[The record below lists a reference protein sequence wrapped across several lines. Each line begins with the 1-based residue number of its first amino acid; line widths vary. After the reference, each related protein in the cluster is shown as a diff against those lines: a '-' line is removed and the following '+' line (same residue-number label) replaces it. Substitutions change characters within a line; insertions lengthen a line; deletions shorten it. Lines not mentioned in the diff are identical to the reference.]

1 MRRAEKENFALR
13 ELILDEKIR
22 TYENRTSSVISTR
35 QVAKATL
42 WDFGGRHA
50 PVNPKVQKKHPEE
63 KVWSRV
69 GFHLIMKEDKGSPRT
84 RIPSIKVR
92 MDKQG

>member
-1 MRRAEKENFALR
+1 M
-13 ELILDEKIR
+13 
-22 TYENRTSSVISTR
+22 ISTR

-63 KVWSRV
+63 NVWNRV
-69 GFHLIMKEDKGSPRT
+69 GFHLIMKEDKGSPGT
-84 RIPSIKVR
+84 RVPSIKV
-92 MDKQG
+92 

>member
-63 KVWSRV
+63 RSGAGL
-69 GFHLIMKEDKGSPRT
+69 GFILL
-84 RIPSIKVR
+84 
-92 MDKQG
+92 

>member
-35 QVAKATL
+35 QVAKAML

-50 PVNPKVQKKHPEE
+50 PVNPQVQKKLPE
-63 KVWSRV
+63 KKIWSKV
-69 GFHLIMKEDKGSPRT
+69 GFQLLVKEDKGSPGT
-84 RIPSIKVR
+84 RISLIKV
-92 MDKQG
+92 